1 MNIETLKEDCSK
13 IFYELIEKSRLK
25 KGDILIVGC
34 STSEVCGCKI
44 GTNSN
49 VDVAKELFDGM
60 YTVTQEKGIFL
71 AVQCC
76 EHLNRAIVT
85 ERKAVPNAEPVNVI
99 PQKKAGGSLAT
110 AAYGTFE
117 DPIVIENIK
126 ADAGIDIGG
135 TLIGMHL
142 KPVAVPLRLSVSTL
156 GDANIICARTRPK
169 FIGGI
174 RAVYDQNLL

>member
-1 MNIETLKEDCSK
+1 MKGE
-13 IFYELIEKSRLK
+13 IFNQCQTAIIQLIEQAKLK
-25 KGDILIVGC
+25 RGDILVVGC
-34 STSEVCGCKI
+34 STSEVLGSKI

-49 VDVAKELFDGM
+49 PDTAKEIFDGINS
-60 YTVTQEKGIFL
+60 VLSKEGIFL

-76 EHLNRAIVT
+76 EHLNRAIVVSK
-85 ERKAVPNAEPVNVI
+85 KAVEGLEIVNVI

-110 AAYGTFE
+110 IAYNELE
-117 DPIVIENIK
+117 DAVVVEQMK

-142 KPVAVPLRLSVSTL
+142 KQVAVPVRLSIKQIGQASIT
-156 GDANIICARTRPK
+156 CARVRPK

-174 RAVYDQNLL
+174 RAIYNQDLL

>member
-1 MNIETLKEDCSK
+1 MDIRTLKNDCYR
-13 IFYELIEKSRLK
+13 IFSELIEKAKLK
-25 KGDILIVGC
+25 RGDILVVGC

-60 YTVTQEKGIFL
+60 YKATGENGVYL

-76 EHLNRAIVT
+76 EHLNRAVVV
-85 ERKAVPNAEPVNVI
+85 EKSAVPLSERVNVI

-110 AAYGTFE
+110 TAYGAFKE
-117 DPIVIENIK
+117 PVVVEEIK

-142 KPVAVPLRLSVSTL
+142 KKVAVPLRLSVSVL
-156 GDANIICARTRPK
+156 GEANIICARTRPK
-169 FIGGI
+169 FIGGV
-174 RAVYDQNLL
+174 RAVYDENLL

>member
-1 MNIETLKEDCSK
+1 MKGE
-13 IFYELIEKSRLK
+13 IFNQCQTAIIQLIEQAKLK
-25 KGDILIVGC
+25 RGDILVVGC
-34 STSEVCGCKI
+34 STSEVLGSKI

-49 VDVAKELFDGM
+49 PDTAKEIFDGINS
-60 YTVTQEKGIFL
+60 VLSKEGIFL

-76 EHLNRAIVT
+76 EHLNRAIVVSK
-85 ERKAVPNAEPVNVI
+85 KAVEGLEIVNVI

-110 AAYGTFE
+110 IAYNELE
-117 DPIVIENIK
+117 DAVVVEQIK

-142 KPVAVPLRLSVSTL
+142 KQVAVPVRLSIKQI
-156 GDANIICARTRPK
+156 GQANITCARVRPK

-174 RAVYDQNLL
+174 RAIYNQDLL